1 MIQGWLLVVGLTITH
16 RHTATM
22 SHSITRLSKQE
33 TISVAIYTHDSED
46 EDEDEGGYSDPAI
59 DFPSQPDITLC
70 SALLYIL

>member
-1 MIQGWLLVVGLTITH
+1 
-16 RHTATM
+16 M